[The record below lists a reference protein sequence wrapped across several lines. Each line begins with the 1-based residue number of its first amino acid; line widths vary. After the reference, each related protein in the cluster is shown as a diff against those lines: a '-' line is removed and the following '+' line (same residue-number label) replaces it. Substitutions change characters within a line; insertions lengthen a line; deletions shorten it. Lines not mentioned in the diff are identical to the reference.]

1 VESQVPSVLN
11 PYRDTALEYYRAK
24 FFGPLPIPY
33 KKKDPVPVDTNKIVS
48 KYPTIEKIEEWR
60 ALGQRN
66 ICVRLAGVDKEHE
79 LMGIDVD
86 DYLKGAKK
94 KEGADQLFRLENK
107 LGQLPTTWISSA
119 RTDGKSGIRYFRV
132 PRGLQ
137 FRGKVSKDIEV
148 IRKGHRYAMVWPS
161 LHPDGGT
168 YWWFPPGVAP
178 DKEGKAQWDGK
189 LPNAREFP
197 LLPDPWIDY
206 LTNDRMLAPDDE
218 VIDIDSSVQEIYD
231 WATDTFHGND
241 ENPPC
246 YRMRQK
252 LDLHLKKLETTATF
266 HDLLTNAH
274 WNIVKLS
281 FEGHVGWNEAINE
294 YEAAWLAA
302 LIKRDG
308 GTTDRDLPTS
318 HKEIFRSRV
327 QALRKIKGDSDK
339 RLADGMAAVDA
350 CCQVTG
356 ACSASAQGL
365 SVQFNV
371 DGSTTGD
378 GSDTSRDDTSE
389 PPGEFDDIPKG
400 PTGPIE
406 DFELNDDGN
415 ALHFYKYFTNL
426 NTGPSFHWVEGY
438 GWIIW
443 HAGINGISEPRWERD
458 EDGTGQIRR
467 MWQEIKKRQIA
478 HAETLQIA
486 FYTNLAAANQTGN
499 VTASGNPIPG
509 SSLAMDKAVM
519 VKMTDWAERS
529 GNVRQVDHM
538 LQALKHLPG
547 VSVDI
552 NKLNSNRLLLGV
564 SNGVVELDR
573 HEVRL
578 RPATQSDLITMNTGV
593 PWEKPSNHAMNLWQE
608 YLDLFLPDKELQHAV
623 KIIMGHSLIG
633 GNPEKKF
640 FVFLGAPNTGKSTML
655 SGVIAALGDYAQTV
669 NETAFQASRFNEVLA
684 TALDKR
690 IITCSEFSPEVK
702 LSSAMIKRMTGND
715 EITQSIK
722 FSNAVKTGSPQFV
735 PFLATNSMPKI
746 DEADAALELR
756 MRTIPFDVVVDT
768 PKTEQQNV
776 IETVCRVAI
785 LNWMIEGFI
794 EYRQIGTLPS
804 TQSITEATRKS
815 FLGLDDVGLFLEEHV
830 KFQTSPETY
839 VSRRAMYERFELW
852 QNENRTNY
860 SDKMS
865 MSKFTRILKSK
876 GYKTRDSKFRVNG
889 DLDYWWIGVKFE
901 KMKSNVI
908 SISMNVEGQGKAV
921 PEISGT
927 ATHSD
932 EPSK

>member
-1 VESQVPSVLN
+1 MESQVPSVLN
-11 PYRDTALEYYRAK
+11 PYRDTALEYRKAG

-33 KKKDPVPVDTNKIVS
+33 KKKDPVPVDTNKLVS
-48 KYPTIEKIEEWR
+48 KYPTVEKIEEWR

-94 KEGADQLFRLENK
+94 KEGASQLLRLENK
-107 LGQLPTTWISSA
+107 LGKLPETWISSA
-119 RTDGKSGIRYFRV
+119 RIDGKSGIRYFRV

-137 FRGKVSKDIEV
+137 FRGKVDKDIEV

-168 YWWFPPGVAP
+168 YWWFPPGINP
-178 DKEGKAQWDGK
+178 DKEGKSAWNGS

-197 LLPDPWIDY
+197 FLPDPWIDY

-231 WATDTFHGND
+231 WATDTFHGDD
-241 ENPPC
+241 ESPPC
-246 YRMRQK
+246 FRMRQK

-294 YEAAWLAA
+294 YENAFCEAVA
-302 LIKRDG
+302 KRGG
-308 GTTDRDLPTS
+308 GTTDRDLPTL

-339 RLADGMAAVDA
+339 RLADSAAPVDA
-350 CCQVTG
+350 CCQVIG
-356 ACSASAQGL
+356 ACSPNPQGL

-371 DGSTTGD
+371 DESASGNGT
-378 GSDTSRDDTSE
+378 DTSRDGTSE

-467 MWQEIKKRQIA
+467 MWQEIKKRQID
-478 HAETLQIA
+478 HAENLQIA

-499 VTASGNPIPG
+499 VTVSGNPIPG

-623 KIIMGHSLIG
+623 KIIFGHSLIG

-640 FVFLGAPNTGKSTML
+640 FVLIGEPNTGKSTML

-669 NETAFQASRFNEVLA
+669 NESAFQSSRFNEVLA
-684 TALDKR
+684 TSLDKR
-690 IITCSEFSPEVK
+690 FIACSEFSADVK
-702 LSSAMIKRMTGND
+702 LSAAMIKRMTGND

-722 FSNAVKTGSPQFV
+722 FSNAVKTGSPQFI
-735 PFLATNSMPKI
+735 PFLATNSMPGI
-746 DEADAALELR
+746 DGADAAFEYR
-756 MRTIPFDVVVDT
+756 MKVIPFKVSVEQ
-768 PKTEQQNV
+768 PKSEQQNV
-776 IETVCRVAI
+776 IETVCKTAI

-794 EYRQIGTLPS
+794 EYRQLGKLPENELINE
-804 TQSITEATRKS
+804 QSEES
-815 FLGLDDVGLFLEEHV
+815 FSDLDDVGTFLRECV
-830 KFQTSPETY
+830 KSQTSPEKY
-839 VSRRAMYERFELW
+839 ISRKAMYERFEQW
-852 QNENRTNY
+852 QTENRTNY
-860 SDKMS
+860 SDRIS

-876 GYKTRDSKFRVNG
+876 NLKTRNTRFRVDG
-889 DLDYWWIGVKFE
+889 VLDHWWIGVKFE
-901 KMKSNVI
+901 KTSPNVI
-908 SISMNVEGQGKAV
+908 SMASGKPLVSFNVRQDDGSETDKNT
-921 PEISGT
+921 P
-927 ATHSD
+927 
-932 EPSK
+932 